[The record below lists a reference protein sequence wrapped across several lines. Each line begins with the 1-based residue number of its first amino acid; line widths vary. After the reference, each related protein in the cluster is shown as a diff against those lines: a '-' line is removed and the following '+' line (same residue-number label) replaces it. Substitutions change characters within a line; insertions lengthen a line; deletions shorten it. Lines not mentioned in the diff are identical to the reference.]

1 MTEFRP
7 YVYFLSVKYN
17 DKKEIV
23 TDKIKFYLDEQ
34 DQWEEQ
40 LNLVTTNEF
49 AKQQFW
55 KSVKQALD
63 EKL

>member
-1 MTEFRP
+1 MTEEFRP
-7 YVYFLSVKYN
+7 YFYFLSVKYN

-23 TDKIKFYLDEQ
+23 TDKIKFYLDKQ
-34 DQWEEQ
+34 HLWEDQ
-40 LNLVTTNEF
+40 LNSITSNEF

-55 KSVKQALD
+55 AKVNG